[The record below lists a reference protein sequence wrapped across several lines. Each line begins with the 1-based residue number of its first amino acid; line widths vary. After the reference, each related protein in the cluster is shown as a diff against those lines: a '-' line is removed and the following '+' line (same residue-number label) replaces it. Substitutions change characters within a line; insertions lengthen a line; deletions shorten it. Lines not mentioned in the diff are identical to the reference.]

1 MSNYLAF
8 DLGAES
14 GRAMLGT
21 LEGGRLRL
29 EELHRFL
36 NQPVRLPDGLYWDTF
51 RLFHDIREGLRIAG
65 RERQLVLNGVA
76 VDTWGVDYGLL
87 DANGEL
93 CQTPRHYRDPRNIA
107 AYNAALAAAGRE
119 NIFNHTGLQFMP
131 LNSLYQLYA
140 AKLANT
146 PALHVAQRL
155 LFMPDLLSYWLCGV
169 QKNELTIASTSQF
182 YNPAEKR
189 WSTELFE
196 TLGLPPGILGDIVLP
211 GTKLGGLL
219 DVFGSALR
227 DDFRLG
233 HSDLDLLVDFGA
245 MHPHDLV
252 DAYFGLLDELRD
264 TCALGPTPVFA
275 TAGHDTAS
283 AVAAVPA
290 TGERSWCYISSG
302 TWSLMGVEIDKP
314 IVTPKALELTLTNE
328 VGVEGKVRLL
338 KNIAGLWLVQEC
350 RRAWILEGKEYTY
363 AELTEMAAGAG
374 PFLAVIDPDQFLD
387 PGHMPERIAAYCRR
401 TGQPVPERPGQFV
414 RVCLESLALRYR
426 QVLESLEALVAFH
439 IEVIHI
445 VGGGSRNGLLNR
457 FVAEATARTVIAGPN
472 EATAAG
478 NILVQAMGAGEIDG
492 LPQLRQVVHD
502 SFDLETIDA
511 PRDPAWDRAYDRFLR
526 LR

>member
-36 NQPVRLPDGLYWDTF
+36 NQPVRVPDGLYWDTF

-87 DANGEL
+87 DSNGEL
-93 CQTPRHYRDPRNIA
+93 CQTPRHYRDPRNNA
-107 AYNAALAAAGRE
+107 AYDAALAAAGRE

-140 AKLANT
+140 ARLAGT
-146 PALHVAQRL
+146 PALDIATRL

-182 YNPAEKR
+182 YNPAQKR

-196 TLGLPPGILGDIVLP
+196 TLGLPPAILGDIVLP
-211 GTKLGGLL
+211 GTRLGGLL
-219 DVFGSALR
+219 D
-227 DDFRLG
+227 
-233 HSDLDLLVDFGA
+233 
-245 MHPHDLV
+245 
-252 DAYFGLLDELRD
+252 EIRD

-302 TWSLMGVEIDKP
+302 TWSLMGVEIDEP
-314 IVTPKALELTLTNE
+314 VVTPKALELTLTNE

-363 AELTEMAAGAG
+363 AELTEMAAGAD
-374 PFLAVIDPDQFLD
+374 PFLAVLDPDQFLD
-387 PGHMPERIAAYCRR
+387 PGHMPERIAAYCRS

-414 RVCLESLALRYR
+414 RICLESLALRYR
-426 QVLESLEALVAFH
+426 QVLESLEALVGFP

-457 FVAEATARTVIAGPN
+457 FVAEATARTVVAGPN

-478 NILVQAMGAGEIDG
+478 NILVQAMGAGEIAG
-492 LPQLRQVVHD
+492 LPHLRQVVRD

-511 PRDPAWDRAYDRFLR
+511 TRDPAWDRAYQRFLR
-526 LR
+526 LK